1 MVYSDSIPVLTGRL
15 YMKMSRLKF
24 NFGFLLEADFGTI
37 RRIELDYPTIR
48 LSEDLTLSP
57 LKGVIIAT
65 RTTEGIYIQGE
76 LESTAVMECVRCLE
90 ETSVTLD
97 FTLDE
102 LFYYPPQSAPPG
114 ENRVGEDGMIDLGP
128 IVRELSLL
136 SLPTKVLCRED
147 CLGLC
152 QECGA
157 NLNLGDCGC
166 PPEEIDPRMAALR
179 QLLDEGEERP

>member
-1 MVYSDSIPVLTGRL
+1 
-15 YMKMSRLKF
+15 MKLSRLRF

-37 RRIELDYPTIR
+37 RRIELDYPSIK
-48 LSEDLTLSP
+48 LSDDLTLSP
-57 LKGVIIAT
+57 LKGVITAT

-76 LESTAVMECVRCLE
+76 LESAAALECVRCLT
-90 ETSVTLD
+90 ETIVSLD

-114 ENRVGEDGMIDLGP
+114 ENYVGEDGMIDLAP
-128 IVRELSLL
+128 LVRELSLL
-136 SLPTKVLCRED
+136 SRPIKVLCRPD

-157 NLNLGDCGC
+157 NLNDGDCGC
-166 PPEEIDPRMAALR
+166 DDEVIDPRLAALQ
-179 QLLDEGEERP
+179 QLLNEERNGH

>member
-1 MVYSDSIPVLTGRL
+1 
-15 YMKMSRLKF
+15 MKLSRLRF

-37 RRIELDYPTIR
+37 RHIELDYPSIK
-48 LSEDLTLSP
+48 LSDDLTLTP
-57 LKGVIIAT
+57 LKGVITAT

-76 LESTAVMECVRCLE
+76 LESAAALECVRCLT
-90 ETSVTLD
+90 ETIVSLD

-114 ENRVGEDGMIDLGP
+114 ENHVGEDGMIDLAP
-128 IVRELSLL
+128 LVRELSLL
-136 SLPTKVLCRED
+136 SRPIKVLCRPD

-157 NLNLGDCGC
+157 NLNEGDCGC
-166 PPEEIDPRMAALR
+166 DDEVIDPRLAALQ
-179 QLLDEGEERP
+179 QLLNEERNGH

>member
-1 MVYSDSIPVLTGRL
+1 
-15 YMKMSRLKF
+15 MKLSRLRF

-37 RRIELDYPTIR
+37 RRIELDYPSIK
-48 LSEDLTLSP
+48 LSDDLTLTP
-57 LKGVIIAT
+57 LKGVITAT

-76 LESTAVMECVRCLE
+76 LESAAALECVRCLT
-90 ETSVTLD
+90 ETIVSLD

-114 ENRVGEDGMIDLGP
+114 ENHVGEDGMIDLAP
-128 IVRELSLL
+128 LVRELSLL
-136 SLPTKVLCRED
+136 SRPIKVLCRPD

-157 NLNLGDCGC
+157 NLNEGDCGC
-166 PPEEIDPRMAALR
+166 DDEVIDPRLAALQ
-179 QLLDEGEERP
+179 QLLNEERNGH

>member
-1 MVYSDSIPVLTGRL
+1 
-15 YMKMSRLKF
+15 MKMSRLRF

-37 RRIELDYPTIR
+37 RRIELDYPSIK
-48 LSEDLTLSP
+48 LSDDLTLSP
-57 LKGVIIAT
+57 LKGVITAT

-76 LESTAVMECVRCLE
+76 LESAAALECVRCLT
-90 ETSVTLD
+90 ETIVSLD

-114 ENRVGEDGMIDLGP
+114 ENYVGEDGMIDLAP
-128 IVRELSLL
+128 LVRELSLL
-136 SLPTKVLCRED
+136 SRPIKVLCRPD

-157 NLNLGDCGC
+157 NLNDGDCGC
-166 PPEEIDPRMAALR
+166 DDEVIDPRLAALQ
-179 QLLDEGEERP
+179 QLLNEERNGH